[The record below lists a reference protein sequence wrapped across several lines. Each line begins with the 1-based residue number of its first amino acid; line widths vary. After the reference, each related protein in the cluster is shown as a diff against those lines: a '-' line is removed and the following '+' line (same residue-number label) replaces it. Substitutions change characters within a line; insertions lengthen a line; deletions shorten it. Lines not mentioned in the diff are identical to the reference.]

1 MTFSTVIADIRE
13 EGRSEGRQHWQVLL
27 EEAGFA
33 PGDKGTLEAVARSG
47 AKLSI
52 PVLGVVKDGGEIWI
66 RVQKP
71 LMTGTKVT
79 ARVERAKAD
88 AQD

>member
-27 EEAGFA
+27 EGTGFA

-47 AKLSI
+47 ARLSI
-52 PVLGVVKDGGEIWI
+52 PVLGVVEEGGEIWI

-71 LMTGTKVT
+71 LMAGTKVT
-79 ARVERAKAD
+79 AHVEQAKAGAPD
-88 AQD
+88 